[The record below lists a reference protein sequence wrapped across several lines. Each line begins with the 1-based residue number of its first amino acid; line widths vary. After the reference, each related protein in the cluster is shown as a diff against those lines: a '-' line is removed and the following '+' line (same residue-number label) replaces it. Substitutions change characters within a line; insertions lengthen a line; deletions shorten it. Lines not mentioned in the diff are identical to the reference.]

1 MTVVLAVKDL
11 SLSYREGEWLC
22 RDLNFSL
29 HEGEMLG
36 VIGPSGCGKSTLC
49 LALSGIIPHRADGH
63 MEGDVFLL
71 GENTRTLSLPR
82 IATRA
87 GIVFQDPE
95 TQLFLP
101 QIRQELAFGPENLC
115 RPGRI
120 ARRVDDVAALTVVEA
135 RLPENPYEI
144 SGGQR
149 QLAALAAV
157 LCLDPAVLI
166 CDEVASQ
173 LDEAGCRRILEVI
186 RQLKERGKTIVMV
199 DHNNSRLQLAD
210 RILDL
215 NGSGLCLLGPA
226 RDFLNNPALLAQC
239 FGDSSGKVVC
249 MASGKCKT

>member
-1 MTVVLAVKDL
+1 MTAVLAVKGL
-11 SLSYREGEWLC
+11 SLGYREGEWLC
-22 RDLNFSL
+22 RHLNFSL
-29 HEGEMLG
+29 QEGELLG

-49 LALSGIIPHRADGH
+49 LALSGIIPHRAEGY

-71 GENTRTLSLPR
+71 GEKTRNLSLPQ
-82 IATRA
+82 IATRV

-115 RPGRI
+115 LPREEI
-120 ARRVDDVAALTVVEA
+120 ARTVEA
-135 RLPENPYEI
+135 VTAMTAIEELLPENPNEI

-166 CDEVASQ
+166 CDEVVSQ
-173 LDEAGCRRILEVI
+173 LDEASCRRILELI
-186 RQLKERGKTIVMV
+186 GRLKEQGKTIVMV
-199 DHNNSRLQLAD
+199 DHNLSRLQLAD
-210 RILDL
+210 RILAL

-239 FGDSSGKVVC
+239 FGGSSGKAV
-249 MASGKCKT
+249 M

>member
-1 MTVVLAVKDL
+1 VTVVLAVKDL

-115 RPGRI
+115 RPREEI

-135 RLPENPYEI
+135 LLPDNPNEI

-199 DHNNSRLQLAD
+199 DHNLSRLRLAD
-210 RILDL
+210 RILAI
-215 NGSGLCLLGPA
+215 NSGGVCALGPA
-226 RDFLNNPALLAQC
+226 RDFLNNPSLVAQC
-239 FGDSSGKVVC
+239 FGDSTGKVVL
-249 MASGKCKT
+249 